1 MEGKIEIKKNGYV
14 LFVINIITLITLVF
28 FRIIYQQ
35 LGFYTL
41 LLNIV
46 LAINIIFLI
55 FGIIFNILFI
65 KNVNKYNV
73 KKSIIIIIVIFI
85 FYLLLNTFGV
95 YLINNQIG
103 KGYTKIN
110 SMLSFYCESFGCDK
124 YETISG
130 FGYEEFVINKTYYDY
145 DNVANNLEITVSYN
159 TRSVTSVEA
168 VIYSRN
174 EMFSPRIIR
183 LQLENYFSNFN
194 CDINEE
200 KIKEAFDKRFESSV
214 KDGNLTY
221 KVQEVY
227 KDDELES
234 LKTTIILEVN

>member
-110 SMLSFYCESFGCDK
+110 SMLSSYCESLVV
-124 YETISG
+124 ISM
-130 FGYEEFVINKTYYDY
+130 K
-145 DNVANNLEITVSYN
+145 
-159 TRSVTSVEA
+159 
-168 VIYSRN
+168 
-174 EMFSPRIIR
+174 P
-183 LQLENYFSNFN
+183 
-194 CDINEE
+194 
-200 KIKEAFDKRFESSV
+200 
-214 KDGNLTY
+214 
-221 KVQEVY
+221 
-227 KDDELES
+227 
-234 LKTTIILEVN
+234 

>member
-85 FYLLLNTFGV
+85 FYLL
-95 YLINNQIG
+95 
-103 KGYTKIN
+103 
-110 SMLSFYCESFGCDK
+110 
-124 YETISG
+124 
-130 FGYEEFVINKTYYDY
+130 
-145 DNVANNLEITVSYN
+145 
-159 TRSVTSVEA
+159 
-168 VIYSRN
+168 
-174 EMFSPRIIR
+174 
-183 LQLENYFSNFN
+183 
-194 CDINEE
+194 
-200 KIKEAFDKRFESSV
+200 
-214 KDGNLTY
+214 
-221 KVQEVY
+221 
-227 KDDELES
+227 
-234 LKTTIILEVN
+234 